1 MSGDCLH
8 TAGGRRRALVV
19 LLAVAVLG
27 VPALVRATDA
37 PKGSATPPL
46 LRLNRGFNGPE
57 TKSRLTPPA
66 AQPVEAPEAE
76 PPSAPG
82 TGPDATR
89 LDEPLPDRLL
99 DGSPDTLRGP
109 PAFAH
114 AH

>member
-1 MSGDCLH
+1 MRVESHQTG
-8 TAGGRRRALVV
+8 ASQGRVVVILLV
-19 LLAVAVLG
+19 LAVVSIP
-27 VPALVRATDA
+27 VLVRATDSLKES
-37 PKGSATPPL
+37 PTPL

-82 TGPDATR
+82 TGPDATS

-99 DGSPDTLRGP
+99 DGSPDALRGP